1 MEENIDIKN
10 EIISLYEIIKK
21 EILKD
26 NIKSSNNAI
35 PNDIKIENYKLYL
48 NYIKESFNI
57 ILNKN
62 KELDNHYNQL
72 ENILMKLEIDIKYY
86 IRNYMRYKILKDA
99 LEMKLNA
106 YIGLEEEYEELKEK
120 VKYEGGKFLENDRKD
135 NEIIFLRRE
144 NSTLKKEISK
154 LENKNKKIENKNNE
168 YISKIKDLENNIESL
183 NKKISQLEKTI
194 KDNTIKNSNIIK
206 NLNYNNSCSNLCSL
220 NNENSLIKLDNS
232 SINNGNYNYSLKNLK
247 NIYNFNNNSN
257 NKKIFNFYS
266 PKFDITPLEQH
277 KNQNP
282 NNTKTINA
290 KNNNIFNSTFN
301 KIING
306 LNNKKI
312 KIPIK
317 NEFKIIKQRNNSI
330 SVLHA
335 ENDESKSILIN
346 KNYGDKKN
354 KYPSLNKSGNKTRN
368 LNKILNQKAQSIYP
382 LTVKNNGY
390 IIPKYVQREF
400 HNNVLN
406 HSSSQ
411 NI

>member
-1 MEENIDIKN
+1 MAENIDLNN
-10 EIISLYEIIKK
+10 ELISLYEIISK
-21 EILKD
+21 EIPKD
-26 NIKSSNNAI
+26 KIQINFNTIQK
-35 PNDIKIENYKLYL
+35 DIKTDNAKLYI
-48 NYIKESFNI
+48 NHIKESFNLI
-57 ILNKN
+57 INKN
-62 KELDNHYNQL
+62 KELENHYTQL
-72 ENILMKLEIDIKYY
+72 ESTLMKLEIDIKYY
-86 IRNYMRYKILKDA
+86 IKNYMRYKILKDA

-106 YIGLEEEYEELKEK
+106 YMGLEEEYEELKEK

-135 NEIIFLRRE
+135 NEIIILRRE

-168 YISKIKDLENNIESL
+168 YIAKITDLESIIESL
-183 NKKISQLEKTI
+183 NTKILQLEKTI
-194 KDNTIKNSNIIK
+194 KENTIKNKNIIK

-220 NNENSLIKLDNS
+220 NNENSLIKLDS
-232 SINNGNYNYSLKNLK
+232 SNNGNYNYGIKNLK
-247 NIYNFNNNSN
+247 NIYNFNNN

-266 PKFDITPLEQH
+266 PKFDINPLEQH

-282 NNTKTINA
+282 NNNKTISGINS
-290 KNNNIFNSTFN
+290 NIFNSTYN

-317 NEFKIIKQRNNSI
+317 NEYKIIKQPRNNSI
-330 SVLHA
+330 SVLHG

-346 KNYGDKKN
+346 KKE

-368 LNKILNQKAQSIYP
+368 LNKILNSKAKSIYP

-390 IIPKYVQREF
+390 SIPKYVQREF
-400 HNNVLN
+400 HNNILN
-406 HSSSQ
+406 NSSSQ

>member
-135 NEIIFLRRE
+135 NEIIILRRE

-232 SINNGNYNYSLKNLK
+232 SINNGNYNYSLKNSK
-247 NIYNFNNNSN
+247 NIYNFNNDISN
-257 NKKIFNFYS
+257 NKKLFNFYS
-266 PKFDITPLEQH
+266 PKFYINPIEQH
-277 KNQNP
+277 KNNNP
-282 NNTKTINA
+282 NNNKTMSTI
-290 KNNNIFNSTFN
+290 NNNIFKSTYN
-301 KIING
+301 KIIT
-306 LNNKKI
+306 LKVNKLKI
-312 KIPIK
+312 
-317 NEFKIIKQRNNSI
+317 FKIFF
-330 SVLHA
+330 
-335 ENDESKSILIN
+335 ILI
-346 KNYGDKKN
+346 KDK
-354 KYPSLNKSGNKTRN
+354 SSTESFIFQVIFFSHF
-368 LNKILNQKAQSIYP
+368 ILP
-382 LTVKNNGY
+382 Y
-390 IIPKYVQREF
+390 I
-400 HNNVLN
+400 
-406 HSSSQ
+406 
-411 NI
+411 